1 MRHGELVTTIAILQ
15 ARMSSTRMPGKVL
28 APLAGEPMLVRQL
41 ERILRASTLD
51 GVVVATSLDPS
62 DDPIVEALA
71 NAATLIGE
79 VPVVRGSL
87 SDVLDRFVTAM
98 DAYPSDVVVRLT
110 ADCPL
115 ASPAVIDRVV
125 SAFRSGDV
133 DYVSNTMNPTYP
145 DGLDVEVVR
154 ASVLR
159 EVAAIATD
167 SHERE
172 HVTLGVYRRHDR
184 FRVEN
189 VAGERDLSDLR
200 EQVLGFSRRYGL
212 TLEPDREV
220 WTLSAGER
228 QRIEIARC
236 LLQDPRLVVLDEP
249 TSVLTPREV
258 ETLFVTLDKL
268 KAGGAS

>member
-1 MRHGELVTTIAILQ
+1 MTTIAILQ

-71 NAATLIGE
+71 HAAPLIGE
-79 VPVVRGSL
+79 IPVVRGSL
-87 SDVLDRFVTAM
+87 SDVLARFVTAM
-98 DAYPSDVVVRLT
+98 DAYPSDAVVRLT

-125 SAFRSGDV
+125 SAFRAGDV
-133 DYVSNTMNPTYP
+133 DYVSNTMSPAYP

-154 ASVLR
+154 ADVLR
-159 EVAAIATD
+159 EVAEIAID
-167 SHERE
+167 RHERE

-184 FRVEN
+184 YRVAN
-189 VAGERDLSDLR
+189 VAGDRDLSGLRWTVDTPEDYAFVADIYCDLYPANPDF
-200 EQVLGFSRRYGL
+200 ELDDVLAWLERHPGRSRTVADAKRNAALDGL
-212 TLEPDREV
+212 DT
-220 WTLSAGER
+220 
-228 QRIEIARC
+228 
-236 LLQDPRLVVLDEP
+236 
-249 TSVLTPREV
+249 
-258 ETLFVTLDKL
+258 
-268 KAGGAS
+268 GAMQ